1 MLFRAPA
8 RFGLDPPGRVG
19 HNLVEGFV
27 SELLFGLAPVRFDRL
42 LAETEPVGDPFGGQ
56 SLSHQS
62 ENLQLPVGKLIDRKA
77 DLLDVS
83 VLRLLN
89 YQGSHLRT

>member
-1 MLFRAPA
+1 
-8 RFGLDPPGRVG
+8 
-19 HNLVEGFV
+19 
-27 SELLFGLAPVRFDRL
+27 VRFDRL

-62 ENLQLPVGKLIDRKA
+62 EHLQLPVGKLIDRKA